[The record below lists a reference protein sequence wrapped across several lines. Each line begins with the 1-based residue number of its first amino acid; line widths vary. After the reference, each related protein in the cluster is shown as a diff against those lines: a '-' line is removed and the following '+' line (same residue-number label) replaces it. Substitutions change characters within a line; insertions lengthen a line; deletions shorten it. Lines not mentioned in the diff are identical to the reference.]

1 MSIIRWDPMRE
12 LEDMQ
17 RRFQSYFSTPNTST
31 PSFGSF
37 LNEQL
42 SSPQWLPACDI
53 SETPEAY
60 SVHAELPDM
69 RKEDIK
75 ITVQDGLLTLMGER
89 KMEKEEK
96 NKRYH
101 RVERSYGRF
110 QRSFTLPT
118 AVDENKV
125 TATYRDG
132 VLNVLVP
139 KSTSGS
145 AQPKEIRIG

>member
-1 MSIIRWDPMRE
+1 MSIVRWDPMKE

-17 RRFQSYFSTPNTST
+17 RRVQSYFQTPG
-31 PSFGSF
+31 FGSF
-37 LNEQL
+37 SNELL

-53 SETPEAY
+53 AETPEAY
-60 SVHAELPDM
+60 SIHAELPDV

-75 ITVQDGLLTLMGER
+75 VTVHDGVLTLMGER

-118 AVDENKV
+118 AVDEGKV
-125 TATYRDG
+125 NATYRDG
-132 VLNVLVP
+132 VLNLLVP
-139 KSTSGS
+139 KSTTGS

>member
-1 MSIIRWDPMRE
+1 MSIVRWDPMKE

-17 RRFQSYFSTPNTST
+17 RRFQSYFQTPTV
-31 PSFGSF
+31 GSF
-37 LNEQL
+37 FNEQL
-42 SSPQWLPACDI
+42 ASPQWMPACDI
-53 SETPEAY
+53 AETPEAY
-60 SVHAELPDM
+60 SIHAELPDV
-69 RKEDIK
+69 RKEDVKVTIA
-75 ITVQDGLLTLMGER
+75 DGVLTLMGER

-110 QRSFTLPT
+110 LRSFDLPT

-132 VLNVLVP
+132 VLNLLVP

-145 AQPKEIRIG
+145 AQPKEVRIG

>member
-12 LEDMQ
+12 LDDMQ
-17 RRFQSYFSTPNTST
+17 RRFQSYFSTPSSST
-31 PSFGSF
+31 PGFGSF

>member
-1 MSIIRWDPMRE
+1 MSIVRWDPMKE

-17 RRFQSYFSTPNTST
+17 RRFQSYFQT
-31 PSFGSF
+31 PSFGS
-37 LNEQL
+37 LSNEQL

-53 SETPEAY
+53 AETPEAY
-60 SVHAELPDM
+60 AIHAELPDVK
-69 RKEDIK
+69 KEDIK
-75 ITVQDGLLTLMGER
+75 VTVHDGVLTLMGER

-118 AVDENKV
+118 AVDEGKV
-125 TATYRDG
+125 AATYKDG
-132 VLNVLVP
+132 VLNLLVP
-139 KSTSGS
+139 KSTTGS
-145 AQPKEIRIG
+145 ALPKEIKIG

>member
-1 MSIIRWDPMRE
+1 MSIVRWDPMKE

-17 RRFQSYFSTPNTST
+17 RRFQNYFAT
-31 PSFGSF
+31 PSLGS
-37 LNEQL
+37 LSNEQL
-42 SSPQWLPACDI
+42 STPQWMPACDI

-60 SVHAELPDM
+60 SIHAELPDVK
-69 RKEDIK
+69 KEDIK
-75 ITVQDGLLTLMGER
+75 VTVQDGVLTLLGER

-118 AVDENKV
+118 AVDEGKV
-125 TATYRDG
+125 AATYKDG
-132 VLNVLVP
+132 VLNLLVP
-139 KSTSGS
+139 KATGAS
-145 AQPKEIRIG
+145 AQPKEIRVT

>member
-1 MSIIRWDPMRE
+1 MSIVRWDPMKE

-17 RRFQSYFSTPNTST
+17 RRFQSYFAT
-31 PSFGSF
+31 PSVGSLF
-37 LNEQL
+37 NEQL

-53 SETPEAY
+53 AETPEAY
-60 SVHAELPDM
+60 SIHAELPDV

-75 ITVQDGLLTLMGER
+75 VTVQDGVLTLMGER
-89 KMEKEEK
+89 KLEKEEK

-118 AVDENKV
+118 AVDEGKV
-125 TATYRDG
+125 NATYRDG
-132 VLNVLVP
+132 VLNLLVP
-139 KSTSGS
+139 KSSGGG
-145 AQPKEIRIG
+145 AQLKEIKIT

>member
-1 MSIIRWDPMRE
+1 MSIVRWDPMKE

-17 RRFQSYFSTPNTST
+17 RRFQSYFQT
-31 PSFGSF
+31 PSFGS
-37 LNEQL
+37 LWNEQL
-42 SSPQWLPACDI
+42 SSTQWLPACDI

-60 SVHAELPDM
+60 SIHAELPDL

-75 ITVQDGLLTLMGER
+75 VTVHDGVLTLMGER

-110 QRSFTLPT
+110 QRSFNLPT
-118 AVDENKV
+118 AVDEGKV
-125 TATYRDG
+125 AATYKDG
-132 VLNVLVP
+132 VLNLLVP
-139 KSTSGS
+139 KSTTGG
-145 AQPKEIRIG
+145 ALPKEIKII

>member
-1 MSIIRWDPMRE
+1 MSIVRWDPMRE
-12 LEDMQ
+12 LEDVQ
-17 RRFQSYFSTPNTST
+17 RRVQGFFSTPGSST
-31 PSFGSF
+31 PSLGSF
-37 LNEQL
+37 WNEQL
-42 SSPQWLPACDI
+42 GSPQWQPACDI

-60 SVHAELPDM
+60 SIHAELPDV

-75 ITVQDGLLTLMGER
+75 VTLTDGVLTLMGER
-89 KMEKEEK
+89 RMEKEEK

-110 QRSFTLPT
+110 QRSFDLPT

-132 VLNVLVP
+132 VLNLLVP
-139 KSTSGS
+139 KATGGGV
-145 AQPKEIRIG
+145 QPKEIRIG

>member
-1 MSIIRWDPMRE
+1 
-12 LEDMQ
+12 
-17 RRFQSYFSTPNTST
+17 
-31 PSFGSF
+31 
-37 LNEQL
+37 
-42 SSPQWLPACDI
+42 
-53 SETPEAY
+53 
-60 SVHAELPDM
+60 VHAELPDM

-75 ITVQDGLLTLMGER
+75 ITVQDGVLTLMGER

-118 AVDENKV
+118 AVDEGKV

-132 VLNVLVP
+132 VLNLLVP